1 MHVFVPMLFVACLD
15 RVGIPVLSRFSKEWS
30 MSNIYLGQILQGGWN
45 FNPRG
50 TALCNGQLLAISQNS
65 ALFALL
71 GTNFGGNGQ
80 TTFGL
85 PNLQGRSMVHW
96 GSGPGLSPIQL
107 GESAG
112 TENVTLLSTQMP
124 QHTHTATFSS
134 TSTLNA
140 ASAKATVQIPA
151 AGSVL
156 ARGVDNS
163 GSVVPLI
170 YAPSGTATDVALGG
184 LNVAGTVTNAIAGG
198 SQPVGIRNPYLGI
211 THVIALQGI
220 FPSRS

>member
-1 MHVFVPMLFVACLD
+1 
-15 RVGIPVLSRFSKEWS
+15 
-30 MSNIYLGQILQGGWN
+30 MSNLYIGQIIQGGWN
-45 FNPRG
+45 FAPRD
-50 TALCNGQLLAISQNS
+50 TALCNGQTMSIAQNT
-65 ALFALL
+65 ALFSLL
-71 GTNFGGNGQ
+71 GTTFGGNGQ
-80 TTFGL
+80 TTFNL
-85 PNLQGRSMVHW
+85 PDLRGRSMVHW
-96 GSGPGLSPIQL
+96 GNGAGLSPIQL
-107 GESAG
+107 GEVSG
-112 TENVTLLSTQMP
+112 QEQITLTSQQMP

-198 SQPVGIRNPYLGI
+198 SQPVGIRNPYQGI
-211 THVIALQGI
+211 THVICMFGI